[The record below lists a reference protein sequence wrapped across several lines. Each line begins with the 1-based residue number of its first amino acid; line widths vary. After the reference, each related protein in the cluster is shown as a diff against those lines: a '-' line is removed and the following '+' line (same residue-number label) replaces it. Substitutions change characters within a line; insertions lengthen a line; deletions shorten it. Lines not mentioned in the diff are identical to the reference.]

1 MINREQLSRQLLPM
15 VEDIL
20 QPRLLLPW
28 EVMGHLLLEL
38 EVHMGRLLH
47 LGEGLMPMGVEV
59 VGEVTEEVVV
69 VMGDMEEEVV
79 GEVMEATEE
88 EEVME
93 ATVEVVM
100 EADKEVVEVMEVAGA

>member
-1 MINREQLSRQLLPM
+1 
-15 VEDIL
+15 
-20 QPRLLLPW
+20 
-28 EVMGHLLLEL
+28 
-38 EVHMGRLLH
+38 MGRLLL

-59 VGEVTEEVVV
+59 VGEVMEEEVEG
-69 VMGDMEEEVV
+69 MGDMEEEVV